1 MRGTARR
8 ISMTLGLILSGVM
21 LLAQNG
27 TGCVPFLAE
36 STLAAVDFCFIFDC
50 QNGILGGTISPC
62 SITFDPL
69 TGGII
74 RGPLFADCP

>member
-1 MRGTARR
+1 MRRPVRR
-8 ISMTLGLILSGVM
+8 ITLTLGLIFSGAM

-50 QNGILGGTISPC
+50 QNGILGGTLSPC
-62 SITFDPL
+62 ND
-69 TGGII
+69 TGNQNTDGTN